1 MTSSPDSSFMPPT
14 SLRSPARVARPAP
27 LARGL
32 GLLVLATALAL
43 FGAGRARAET
53 PPPQGVVNLQA
64 SASTEV
70 AKDWLSVTLSTQRE
84 GSDASAVQNGLK
96 QALDAAL
103 QEARRVARP
112 GQLEVQTGN
121 FSLTPRYTAKGQ
133 TNGWQGSAELVV
145 EGRDMAAIAQLTG
158 RITTLTI
165 ARTVYGLSREQ
176 RLQAEAE
183 VTAQAVG
190 RYRERAA
197 ELARLFGYGSYVLRE
212 VSLQSNE
219 PQPYAPV
226 MRAKVMSA
234 MASDE
239 ALPVEAGKATVTVSV
254 NGSVQL
260 LK

>member
-1 MTSSPDSSFMPPT
+1 MTSFQDSHSVPSMSATPP
-14 SLRSPARVARPAP
+14 RAWRR
-27 LARGL
+27 RQ
-32 GLLVLATALAL
+32 GLLALGAAIAL
-43 FGAGRARAET
+43 LGAAPARAET
-53 PPPQGVVNLQA
+53 PPPQGVVNLSA

-70 AKDWLSVTLSTQRE
+70 PKDWLSVTLSTQRE
-84 GSDASAVQNGLK
+84 GSEATSVQNGLK
-96 QALDAAL
+96 QALEAAL
-103 QEARRVARP
+103 QEARRVAKP
-112 GQLEVQTGN
+112 GQVEVQTGN
-121 FSLTPRYTAKGQ
+121 FSLMPRYTAAGK

-145 EGRDMAAIAQLTG
+145 EGRDMATIAQLTG

-165 ARTVYGLSREQ
+165 ARTAYGLSREQ
-176 RLQAEAE
+176 RLKAEAE
-183 VTAQAVG
+183 VTARAVG
-190 RYRERAA
+190 QYRERAS

-219 PQPYAPV
+219 PTPYAPV
-226 MRAKVMSA
+226 MRAKAMSA